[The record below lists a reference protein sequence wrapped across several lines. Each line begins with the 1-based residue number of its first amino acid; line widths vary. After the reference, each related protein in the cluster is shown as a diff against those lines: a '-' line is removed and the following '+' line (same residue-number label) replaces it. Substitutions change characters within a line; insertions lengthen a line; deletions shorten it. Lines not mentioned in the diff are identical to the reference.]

1 MTIVRRFSA
10 LLMAAAVAFG
20 GVSLAAAPVEAASK
34 TATRVVK
41 FTAPTSVYKSQ
52 SFTLRGTA
60 QRKAGT
66 KWAVYAKPK
75 VEIYFDPAGS
85 AQAYKV
91 KTVTGSTKGQ
101 FSAKV
106 RTYRSGLW
114 WAKVTVTGKYKA
126 ADSYKK
132 LVRVKQRTSMVP
144 SGTTCPSWAPI
155 KGNESS
161 HIYHVPG
168 GAFYNRTN
176 PEICFSTPAAAR
188 NAGYRASKV

>member
-1 MTIVRRFSA
+1 MIRRFGA

-20 GVSLAAAPVEAASK
+20 GVSLAAAPAEAASK
-34 TATRVVK
+34 AATRVVK
-41 FTAPTSVYKSQ
+41 FTAPASVYKSEA
-52 SFTLRGTA
+52 FTLRGTA

-66 KWAVYAKPK
+66 RWDAYAKPK

-85 AQAYKV
+85 ARAYRV

-106 RTYRSGLW
+106 RTSRSGLW
-114 WAKVTVTGKYKA
+114 WAKVTVTGTSKA

-132 LVRVKQRTSMVP
+132 LVRVKQRTSMIP

-161 HIYHVPG
+161 GIYHVPG

-176 PEICFSTPAAAR
+176 PEICFSTTAAAR
-188 NAGYRASKV
+188 AAGYRASKV